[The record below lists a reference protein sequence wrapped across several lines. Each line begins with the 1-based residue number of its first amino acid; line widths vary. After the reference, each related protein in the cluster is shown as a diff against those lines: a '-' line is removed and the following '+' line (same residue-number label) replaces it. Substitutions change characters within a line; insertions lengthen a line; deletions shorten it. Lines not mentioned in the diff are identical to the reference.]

1 MKSIINIGFFLSGLL
16 LISAQVFPQ
25 AKTNP
30 SLNQSKKEAK
40 MKNESSEF
48 KEYILLVHL
57 PVNYGPDQA
66 KEVREQWNKLVDK
79 WKANGTY
86 VTSFVYPNDGYLVKG
101 PQKTIS
107 KEGVV
112 CDNFRLVSN
121 LVLRATSYE
130 AALELAKNCPVL
142 PQGGTIE
149 VREIQPRVTTTQSG
163 KELPKPR
170 Q

>member
-16 LISAQVFPQ
+16 LINAQVFAQ
-25 AKTNP
+25 VKTNQ
-30 SLNQSKKEAK
+30 SLSKTKNEAK
-40 MKNESSEF
+40 MKNESSAF

-57 PVNYGPDQA
+57 PTNYGPDQA
-66 KEVREQWNKLVDK
+66 KEVREQWNKLTDK
-79 WKANGTY
+79 WKADGTY

-101 PQKTIS
+101 PQKTIT
-107 KEGVV
+107 KEGIV

-121 LVLRATSYE
+121 LILRATSYE
-130 AALELAKNCPVL
+130 AAFELAKNCPVL

-149 VREIQPRVTTTQSG
+149 VREIQPRITISEVS
-163 KELPKPR
+163 KELAKPG

>member
-16 LISAQVFPQ
+16 LISARVFPQ
-25 AKTNP
+25 AKTNQ
-30 SLNQSKKEAK
+30 SLSQPKKEAK
-40 MKNESSEF
+40 MKNESSAF

-57 PVNYGPDQA
+57 PLNYGPDQA
-66 KEVREQWNKLVDK
+66 KEVREQWTKLTDK

-101 PQKTIS
+101 PQKTIT
-107 KEGVV
+107 KEGIVS
-112 CDNFRLVSN
+112 DNFRLVSN

-142 PQGGTIE
+142 PQGGIIE
-149 VREIQPRVTTTQSG
+149 VREIQPRITTTESG